1 MATHDYVIANAS
13 GAAVRA
19 DLNNAL
25 AAIVSN
31 NSGSS
36 EPGTTYAFQWWA
48 DTNASQLKLRN
59 AANDDWVVI
68 QELDGTMLM
77 ENGTVGSPGLAFAS
91 DLDTGFFRPAAN
103 QLAVATNGIE
113 RVEFGTTEV
122 VFNDGGADIDL
133 RVEGDNQANLFFI
146 DAGNDRVGIGAAPGT
161 FVEID
166 STAPYVTIKN
176 NTHEDTSGGRES
188 KIIFEGEQ
196 SGGEIT
202 SLAEIEVSHEGTA
215 DDQKG
220 QLILKV
226 NSGAEGASPG
236 ESMRIDSSGRLLVG
250 TSSSDTSRM
259 GTSAYN
265 PQFQIKG
272 AWTNGT
278 QSITCTDDYPVLWLN
293 GTAGTSSGAGVARI
307 SFNGYDGSNY
317 TQAAQIDAQLDAAA
331 SANSVSGR
339 LVFSTTLAG
348 TAPTE
353 RMRIDSSGRVLVHTS
368 TAAPYSD
375 RFLSIGD
382 VTDAS
387 ATFEIRSSPTNGYS
401 SIVFSDSTADSTNA
415 FIGAIEYNHANNT
428 LAFKTNATERLK
440 IRSDGRLLAAG
451 VYAETTGSS
460 ANVNVQSDGLL
471 QRSVSSIKYKKD
483 VETLQDS
490 YADALL
496 NVRPVW
502 YKSKCSSDNPDWGHW
517 GFIAEELAEIDP
529 RLVIWKT
536 AELTYDEKGAAVK
549 TACEP
554 EAEGVQ
560 YDRFTPHLLN
570 LIKRQQAAIKT
581 LETKVAA
588 LEAG

>member
-236 ESMRIDSSGRLLVG
+236 EAMRV
-250 TSSSDTSRM
+250 
-259 GTSAYN
+259 
-265 PQFQIKG
+265 
-272 AWTNGT
+272 
-278 QSITCTDDYPVLWLN
+278 
-293 GTAGTSSGAGVARI
+293 
-307 SFNGYDGSNY
+307 
-317 TQAAQIDAQLDAAA
+317 
-331 SANSVSGR
+331 
-339 LVFSTTLAG
+339 
-348 TAPTE
+348 
-353 RMRIDSSGRVLVHTS
+353 DSSGRVLVHTS

-387 ATFEIRSSPTNGYS
+387 TTFEIRSSPTNGYS

-451 VYAETTGSS
+451 VYAETSGSS